1 MYIVENVH
9 RRKCTSSKMYIV
21 ESVHRRKCTSSKMY
35 FVDQKIDSKNLHSST
50 FWPCALMT
58 SSGRTWLRAGDPCIC
73 HPNFSLENFHSLF
86 LSLLCR
92 KSNGA
97 LHCACSKMAINEIST
112 VLREIS
118 FFVCIMLRLHCTHMF
133 VPLSIIN
140 R

>member
-1 MYIVENVH
+1 M
-9 RRKCTSSKMYIV
+9 
-21 ESVHRRKCTSSKMY
+21 
-35 FVDQKIDSKNLHSST
+35 IDGKVRVGSYAEHGMDST
-50 FWPCALMT
+50 
-58 SSGRTWLRAGDPCIC
+58 
-73 HPNFSLENFHSLF
+73 FHSLF
-86 LSLLCR
+86 QSLLCR